1 MVALFWSLSEE
12 LKICKFYMKSF
23 DPLGTGVF
31 KNVDRNLIC
40 GPANTKW
47 FGLGVLRVLLTLGG
61 EFTCSKVFAQSIL
74 QTDLSI
80 VNLVS

>member
-1 MVALFWSLSEE
+1 MQVLYEIFQS
-12 LKICKFYMKSF
+12 
-23 DPLGTGVF
+23 TGNRCF
-31 KNVDRNLIC
+31 QNVDRNLIC